1 MKPYLNTPDLV
12 ERNISTARTTLDTAR
27 TTFELM
33 ERRTG
38 ARKTTRKAKLTLSVR
53 PEYVAMLRS
62 ASARRGKSITELVED
77 IAQQLDSEE
86 GTTKTLW
93 ADRMNGIAAGAFTD
107 EHYERNDLLGALLR
121 KHLPRRKK

>member
-1 MKPYLNTPDLV
+1 MKPYLNTSDPV